1 MGKALRIGKS
11 TTFFVVLPNSKFL
24 KQAMKNHH
32 EKFMEN
38 AISHC
43 SSPWKIQDPEAL
55 DIIIPLEH
63 SVVAPAMAALGSAGV
78 LDGDDDRRGDDV
90 SEMVSQ
96 TDPWLVVNNPWL
108 TTINHHLPLLT
119 ITNIWLVVWNMTFIF
134 PIILGMASSQLTFI
148 FFRGVET
155 TNQI

>member
-1 MGKALRIGKS
+1 MPSVI
-11 TTFFVVLPNSKFL
+11 VHP
-24 KQAMKNHH
+24 H
-32 EKFMEN
+32 ER
-38 AISHC
+38 S
-43 SSPWKIQDPEAL
+43 KIQDPEAL

-134 PIILGMASSQLTFI
+134 PIILGMASSQPTFI